1 MPRSCPSCGGTARLG
16 ARPKEVDP
24 ILGRHRDQ
32 ARLIPTRRNWP
43 LRVTGGPRLDRTW
56 AWAMAEP
63 LPCGIADDTGDAVR
77 AGRRVA
83 VRYAAYACRGLG
95 RPAQAGAWLGRHSK
109 VGAA

>member
-1 MPRSCPSCGGTARLG
+1 MG

-24 ILGRHRDQ
+24 ILGRHRNQ
-32 ARLIPTRRNWP
+32 ARRIPARRNWP

-63 LPCGIADDTGDAVR
+63 LPCGIAGYTGDAVR

-83 VRYAAYACRGLG
+83 VRYDEYAYRGLE
-95 RPAQAGAWLGRHSK
+95 RLDQAGVWLGLHSK
-109 VGAA
+109 VGVA